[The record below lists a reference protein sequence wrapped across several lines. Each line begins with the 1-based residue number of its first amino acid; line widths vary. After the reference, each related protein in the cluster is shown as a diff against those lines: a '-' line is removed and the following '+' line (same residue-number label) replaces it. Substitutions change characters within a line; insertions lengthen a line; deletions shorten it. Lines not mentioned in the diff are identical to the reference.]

1 MGHRSMGFVVAALA
15 VGAAAGGASA
25 ADAPAAGEQPRG
37 EEIEAIVVTGSSIP
51 TTPDEVAVPV
61 VTLSAAQLEATG
73 VTSNALEMLRKAV
86 PAFEGRSNAGDSNA
100 NNNNQ
105 NTAGG
110 SQLQL
115 RNLPTLVLI
124 NGRRVANSGI
134 GAINGKNFVDVNQIP
149 AAAIER
155 IEVLTDG
162 ASSIYGSDAIGG
174 VVNFILKSDYEGITA
189 GVRDGEA
196 SDYGERSAY
205 ITGGTKL
212 GGVSIVATASYTH
225 TDPLFQ
231 DARPFSSPFLGH
243 AGATTIPG
251 VIAGGNDELS
261 PALNSPSQKNPT
273 GVNATAGSLA
283 ALVSNGTYMPTTA
296 SSISNNFN
304 LAPYQTLLL
313 KQNVGSFAATFDAP
327 LIDGHRLDAFGD
339 VMVSQ
344 GKSATTWAP
353 QSTTV
358 SVPLD
363 APYNPLTTAFPSVVF
378 ADLAVPHDF
387 DNTSVS
393 TRVTAGL
400 RGDITP
406 NWNWESAVV
415 YSESDLQQL
424 QSGLLYKPNLAL
436 AIAGG
441 YSPAGV
447 ATVGGN
453 YSNVLSGYSL
463 TGPLVLQPALDP
475 FATAG
480 GLNPAS
486 LANLYGTETI
496 RAVSQLESW
505 DGKIV
510 GRAFSL
516 PAGDLGVAVG
526 AQFRRESLSG
536 HTDPNGRVTDPVTGS
551 YFGNDQQWIGGTFA
565 NPFSKSR
572 SIRAEFAE
580 FRLPVTSA
588 SWSVPGFHAL
598 DLTAAVRAEDY
609 SDAGRS
615 TVPKFGFRWQPIDG
629 QFTLRGNYAKS
640 FIAPTLYSEY
650 GPTDTRTSNGPIAT
664 AFGANYAGEPFNAED
679 GNNPALQPA
688 TSVSKTIGFVIK
700 PTLIDNLVVTADYS
714 YITLSGFQGGA
725 GFNNILTSINSLG
738 SASPFFSSL
747 AVGGFPGAGGVDPFT
762 APGSLLAFLTGAGG
776 KGSPAQAAQL
786 YLVDYFRNLAQL
798 LEESWN
804 ITVNYSIPTQ
814 AAGTFVLSTN
824 GTIFTSFDFNPGIA
838 GLPVVQGAGTSNNAG
853 VFGGTLPRYRFYS
866 TLDWIYHDVD
876 ISVANTY
883 ASGVKDTGGS
893 GILAPIPVSSYAAF
907 DLRAAYDWRG
917 GRVKDLKFA
926 LGINNIANRMPPLD
940 PRVFTDNNADVSTYS
955 PIGRFYYGTVS
966 IGF

>member
-1 MGHRSMGFVVAALA
+1 MDHRSLGFVVAALA
-15 VGAAAGGASA
+15 LGAAGAVAEARADEA
-25 ADAPAAGEQPRG
+25 AAPAA
-37 EEIEAIVVTGSSIP
+37 EEIAEITVTGSSIP

-61 VTLSAAQLEATG
+61 VVLNAAQLEATG

-86 PAFEGRSNAGDSNA
+86 PAFEGRSNTGDSNA

-124 NGRRVANSGI
+124 NGRRVANNGI
-134 GAINGKNFVDVNQIP
+134 GAVNGKNFVDVNQIP
-149 AAAIER
+149 AAAIDH

-174 VVNFILKSDYEGITA
+174 VVNFILKSDYEGFTA
-189 GVRDGEA
+189 GARGA
-196 SDYGERSAY
+196 SATDYGERSAY
-205 ITGGTKL
+205 ATGGVKL
-212 GGVSIVATASYTH
+212 GIVSIVATASFTH
-225 TDPLFQ
+225 TDPLSQ

-251 VIAGGNDELS
+251 VVAGGADELNS
-261 PALNSPSQKNPT
+261 ALNSPSEKNPT
-273 GVNATAGSLA
+273 GANATAGSLA
-283 ALVSNGTYMPTTA
+283 TLVGNGTYVPTSA
-296 SSISNNFN
+296 SAISNGFN
-304 LAPYQTLLL
+304 LAPYQELLL
-313 KQNVGSFAATFDAP
+313 KQNVGSFAATLNAA

-344 GKSATTWAP
+344 GKSATFWP
-353 QSTTV
+353 PVSSTV
-358 SVPLD
+358 SVPAG
-363 APYNPLTTAFPSVVF
+363 APYNPLTTAFPGVVF
-378 ADLAVPHDF
+378 ADLSIPHGF
-387 DNTSVS
+387 NNTSVS

-400 RGDITP
+400 RGEITHD
-406 NWNWESAVV
+406 WTWESAAV
-415 YSESDLQQL
+415 YSEDDLQQL
-424 QSGLLYKPNLAL
+424 QGGLIYKPNLAL

-441 YSPAGV
+441 YNSAGAPV
-447 ATVGGN
+447 AGGN
-453 YSNVLSGYSL
+453 YSQVFEGYSL
-463 TGPLVLQPALDP
+463 TGMKVLQPALDP

-480 GLNPAS
+480 GLNANS
-486 LANLYGTETI
+486 LANLYGTEII

-505 DGKIV
+505 DGKLV
-510 GRAFSL
+510 GRALSL

-526 AQFRRESLSG
+526 ASLRRESLSG

-572 SIRAEFAE
+572 TISAEFAE
-580 FRLPVTSA
+580 FRVPITSA
-588 SWSVPGFHAL
+588 GWNVPVFRAF
-598 DLTAAVRAEDY
+598 DLTAAVRAEKY

-629 QFTLRGNYAKS
+629 QFTLRGNYARS
-640 FIAPTLYSEY
+640 FIAPNLYSEY

-679 GNNPALQPA
+679 GNNPTLQPA

-700 PTLIDNLVVTADYS
+700 PNLISNLVVTADYS

-738 SASPFFSSL
+738 SASPFFNSL
-747 AVGGFPGAGGVDPFT
+747 AVGGFPGAGGTDPFT

-804 ITVNYSIPTQ
+804 TTITYSIPTQ
-814 AAGTFVLSTN
+814 SAGTFSLATN
-824 GTIFTSFDFNPGIA
+824 GTIFTSFEFNPGIA
-838 GLPVVQGAGTSNNAG
+838 GLPSVQGAGASNNAA

-866 TLDWIYHDVD
+866 TLDWTYHDVD
-876 ISVANTY
+876 ITLANTY
-883 ASGVKDTGGS
+883 ASGVNDTGGS
-893 GILAPIPVSSYAAF
+893 GTLAPIRVSDYSTW
-907 DLRAAYDWRG
+907 DLRAAYDWHG
-917 GRVKDLKFA
+917 GKVKDLKFA
-926 LGINNIANRMPPLD
+926 LGVNNLTNRMPPLD
-940 PRVFTDNNADVSTYS
+940 PRVNVDNNVDVSTYS
-955 PIGRFYYGTVS
+955 PIGRLVYGTVS